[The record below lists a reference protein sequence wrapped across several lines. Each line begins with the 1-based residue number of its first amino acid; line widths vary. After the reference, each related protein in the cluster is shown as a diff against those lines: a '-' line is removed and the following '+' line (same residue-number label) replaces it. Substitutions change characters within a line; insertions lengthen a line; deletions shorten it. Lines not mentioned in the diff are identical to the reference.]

1 MTLSQKEGDKG
12 KEIKIMG
19 EKIPEMEEI
28 FTVRMLACLAERTQQ
43 MGEIL
48 FKDMSEKLSR
58 THGRPQ
64 SSAGHI
70 IY

>member
-1 MTLSQKEGDKG
+1 
-12 KEIKIMG
+12 MG

-58 THGRPQ
+58 THGRKAPII
-64 SSAGHI
+64 SRAHHI
-70 IY
+70 LDKINDKKVLP

>member
-1 MTLSQKEGDKG
+1 MALSQKEGDKG

-19 EKIPEMEEI
+19 EKIPEMEE
-28 FTVRMLACLAERTQQ
+28 RTQQ
-43 MGEIL
+43 TGEIL

-58 THGRPQ
+58 PQGRPQ

-70 IY
+70 TC